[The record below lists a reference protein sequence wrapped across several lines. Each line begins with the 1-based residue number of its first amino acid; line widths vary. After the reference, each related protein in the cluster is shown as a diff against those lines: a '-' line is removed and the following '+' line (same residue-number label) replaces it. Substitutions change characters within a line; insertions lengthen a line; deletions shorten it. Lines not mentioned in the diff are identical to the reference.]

1 MCAKYA
7 DISVYCCVLM
17 SDALRSVTIPGLMIS
32 PCRQVGLNGFMEAV
46 MKVSFQG
53 KGDEAH
59 QQQIVLVYIVMS

>member
-1 MCAKYA
+1 
-7 DISVYCCVLM
+7 
-17 SDALRSVTIPGLMIS
+17 MIS